1 MYALG
6 DTYRLKLEKSASAR
20 QREAIV
26 GRVEASCFAGWRKYG
41 LLSMP
46 KSFGPLKRK
55 RAEKKP
61 AYGFKLGIGVCERSV
76 IQI

>member
-26 GRVEASCFAGWRKYG
+26 GRVEASCFAGWREAWT
-41 LLSMP
+41 SID
-46 KSFGPLKRK
+46 
-55 RAEKKP
+55 AEI
-61 AYGFKLGIGVCERSV
+61 L
-76 IQI
+76 

>member
-26 GRVEASCFAGWRKYG
+26 GWVKASCFAGWREAWTSIDAEILWSPEKEKG
-41 LLSMP
+41 
-46 KSFGPLKRK
+46 RK
-55 RAEKKP
+55 ETSLRFQTW
-61 AYGFKLGIGVCERSV
+61 YWRV
-76 IQI
+76 